1 MTISS
6 QALRS
11 NLIPAVGPAS
21 FPVVCK
27 TLKVTV
33 DRDGYM
39 PGPGYLGAA
48 REHFRVFTTM
58 MCVWFTRSHSSDS
71 ELGDS
76 GSPFM
81 VL

>member
-6 QALRS
+6 QAPRS
-11 NLIPAVGPAS
+11 NLIPALGPAS

-27 TLKVTV
+27 TLKVAV

-39 PGPGYLGAA
+39 PGLGCLGAA

-58 MCVWFTRSHSSDS
+58 VCVVHKKSLF
-71 ELGDS
+71 
-76 GSPFM
+76 
-81 VL
+81 